1 MLFAALC
8 FVVVSGC
15 DVVVPLPVELLGVGD
30 VELEAG
36 FVVVELE
43 EAGFIVVELEEAG
56 FVVVE
61 LEEAG
66 FVVELEEAGFV
77 VAAVVELAFGVVVL
91 VVFVVFVVE
100 LGSTKINE
108 IKQNKLMTTTNF
120 NAMTKLGTN
129 LKIKIN
135 SITIET
141 KNLMTIFCY
150 CIDFY
155 MI

>member
-30 VELEAG
+30 VELEAR

-43 EAGFIVVELEEAG
+43 AGFVVVELEEAG

-141 KNLMTIFCY
+141 KNLMTIFCC